1 MNPIPLPAPYA
12 GVNELVPKI
21 AIESPFCEELFNFN
35 VTQEGITL
43 RHGDSKY
50 ATVSAIA
57 PSRLES
63 DFIFKYGD
71 STLFIVIRDY
81 FPAGIRIYNVTTAT
95 TAYTPGITTN
105 DNFTSL
111 YFNKYLFLF
120 GYNFHS
126 PGYVYDGA
134 AWGVI
139 GYTGSGTFRPYGGNV
154 YNNRAY
160 LLQATEAAYWYS
172 NINAISGAMTKV
184 DLSSITEQKC
194 TLSAIA
200 SFTIAETVQAVTYQ
214 TFIFDNGEI
223 LFYSGSYPNGP
234 DWTLVGKAKIGQPLD
249 YNSVF
254 QYQGDSIV
262 LCDTGVVSLRDLF
275 LKGSQQG
282 KGLSI
287 NDRIQTTW
295 ANLIQAYR
303 VAYSNPVGPI
313 IFAST
318 GSVKGIWDPKTDRII
333 ISFPFYLD
341 STGTIQFGSFY
352 FIFNTQLTS
361 WYTQRS
367 YGCLGTTVINSIDF
381 SNKVLTLCSSNDQ
394 TKIMIYE
401 KEGST
406 GFTDR
411 NPNDTVDV
419 PYDFETIS
427 APIANGRNYVQKATG
442 LDVIVKS
449 DLYAQTNYQ
458 LIKDFGVVTS
468 NAQKTDAPT
477 GTLQKPFV
485 NMGIEGSYIQYKI
498 SGTTTTGKTVGIELY
513 GANLWIDQGAS
524 PR

>member
-12 GVNELVPKI
+12 GVNELIPKI
-21 AIESPFCEELFNFN
+21 AIESPFCEELHNFN

-50 ATVSAIA
+50 
-57 PSRLES
+57 RLITPAVGRTTS
-63 DFIFKYGD
+63 DFIFQYGD
-71 STLFIVIRDY
+71 TALFIVKYD
-81 FPAGIRIYNVTTAT
+81 FTGGTLNIYNVTTST
-95 TAYTPGITTN
+95 TVYTSGILFAN
-105 DNFTSL
+105 DNFASL

-126 PGYVYDGA
+126 PGYVYNGA

-172 NINAISGAMTKV
+172 NINAVSGAMKKV

-200 SFTIAETVQAVTYQ
+200 SFTVAETVQAVTYQ
-214 TFIFDNGEI
+214 TFIFDNGEV
-223 LFYSGSYPNGP
+223 LFYGGSYPDAP

-275 LKGSQQG
+275 LKGSQEG

-287 NDRIQTTW
+287 NDRIQITW
-295 ANLIQAYR
+295 SNLIQAYR
-303 VAYSNPVGPI
+303 SAYANPVGPI
-313 IFAST
+313 IFGST
-318 GSVKGIWDPKTDRII
+318 GSVKGLWDPKSDRII

-352 FIFNTQLTS
+352 FVFNTQLTS
-361 WYTQRS
+361 WCTQRS
-367 YGCLGTTVINSIDF
+367 YGCLGTTIINSTVF
-381 SNKVLTLCSSNDQ
+381 QNKVLLLCTSNAQ
-394 TKIMIYE
+394 THIMIYE
-401 KEGST
+401 KEGSA

-411 NPNDTVDV
+411 DADDSSDV
-419 PYDFETIS
+419 AYDFETIS
-427 APIANGRNYVQKATG
+427 APVANGRNYVQKATG

-468 NAQKTDAPT
+468 NAQTTNAPT

-498 SGTTTTGKTVGIELY
+498 SGTTTTGKTVGLEMY